1 MTPDDMAGQVPL
13 RVLAVDDDAMC
24 RKLVRRCIES
34 HGHTVEEA
42 DDGRE
47 GLQAL
52 LRRDFDVVVVDL
64 HMKKMEGIAFIQEAR
79 KIWPWLGFIITSGH
93 LDDNAM
99 RRADALDVSS
109 ILNKPV
115 SIHDLYDAVLTEA
128 ARSAARLE
136 QSPNS
141 ISTPALQQRQLG
153 MLRQLGDMVTAA
165 ADMDEALLKLGEAL
179 PRLLPCAAIGILTCN
194 TDEPQLILTAH
205 KPLNQP
211 AVDSIRDEMVN
222 RYALLSGL
230 PLMSDDV
237 TVQTNGT
244 TDAQTHEELAS
255 TFTLPILAEGEVH
268 GMLTLASTEADA
280 YTSSDISF
288 LYHIAHQFS
297 SNLAATTRM
306 RQLTIVDDLTNLNN
320 RRFFD
325 ETLADAWSS
334 SCDDGPSLAI
344 VILDVDHFKR
354 INDTYGH
361 PVGDEILREL
371 AQIIRGASRASDT
384 ASRYGGDELVIVM
397 QGPDQDQAASF
408 AERIRRLVDDHVFC
422 QTTYRLSA
430 SVSIGVALNNS
441 TPAPTSPEALLAN
454 ADQAL
459 YQAKRAGRNCV
470 CVWPDSNQILSGA
483 ADTPKQSP
491 PPSVATG
498 EDVDDSKHVGRV
510 MVIDDDPSVGRIIQ
524 IILEKQGHSL
534 IMADSFATA
543 KTTLSENTGEVDL
556 VITDLVLPD
565 GSGLDILKMVK
576 GLDDSI
582 MRIVITGHASID
594 NAVECI
600 DQGAFAFIEKPVSA
614 DQLRTAVDRAL
625 GYRRLLLENVQ
636 YRLHLEEMVEEKSS
650 KLADALEQLEQ
661 SYRFSLEA
669 LAALLDAREETA
681 GSHSTRVRDLSTVL
695 GRTMMLSETE
705 LGALAQG
712 ALLHDIGK
720 IGIPDAILLKP
731 DELTD
736 EERETMQSHSEI
748 GHRIIKSSPALA
760 AAAEIVLSHH
770 ERYDGKGYPRQ
781 LAGDDICFGAR
792 IFTVIDTY
800 DAMRSDRIYRPAMSK
815 ENAVNELV
823 KNRGLQFDPDVVDTF
838 IGCIDEMEKVGQWPS
853 GE

>member
-1 MTPDDMAGQVPL
+1 MTPETAAGQTPL

-24 RKLVRRCIES
+24 RKLVRRCIEH

-64 HMKKMEGIAFIQEAR
+64 QMKNMEGFAFIQEAR

-93 LDDNAM
+93 LDDTAM
-99 RRADALDVSS
+99 HRAAALDVSS

-115 SIHDLYDAVLTEA
+115 SIHDLYEAVLAEA

-136 QSPNS
+136 QSPDS
-141 ISTPALQQRQLG
+141 VSTPALQQRQLG
-153 MLRQLGDMVTAA
+153 MLRQLGEMVTAA
-165 ADMDEALLKLGEAL
+165 ADMDEALLRLGEAL

-194 TDEPQLILTAH
+194 TEEPQLILTAH
-205 KPLNQP
+205 KPIDQS

-230 PLMSDDV
+230 PLMSEDV
-237 TVQTNGT
+237 TVQTKGT
-244 TDAQTHEELAS
+244 VDAQTHEELAS

-297 SNLAATTRM
+297 SNLAATSRM
-306 RQLTIVDDLTNLNN
+306 RQLTIVDDLTDLNN

-325 ETLADAWSS
+325 ETLADAWAL
-334 SCDDGPSLAI
+334 SCDSGPSLAI

-397 QGPDQDQAASF
+397 RGPDQDQASGF

-422 QTTYRLSA
+422 QTTYRLDA

-441 TPAPTSPEALLAN
+441 TPPPTSPEELLAN

-470 CVWPDSNQILSGA
+470 CVWPAGDRVVPETT
-483 ADTPKQSP
+483 TPKPQP
-491 PPSVATG
+491 PPPPISTG
-498 EDVDDSKHVGRV
+498 EDVEDSRHTGRV

-524 IILEKQGHSL
+524 IILEKQGHEL
-534 IMADSFATA
+534 IMADSVAAA
-543 KTTLSENTGEVDL
+543 KAILSEKTGEVDL
-556 VITDLVLPD
+556 VITDLMLPD
-565 GSGLDILKMVK
+565 GSGLDILRMVK

-600 DQGAFAFIEKPVSA
+600 DYGAFAFIEKPVSA

-636 YRLHLEEMVEEKSS
+636 YRLHLEEMVEEKNA

-681 GSHSTRVRDLSTVL
+681 GSHSTRVSELSTVL
-695 GRTMMLSETE
+695 GRTMMLSEEE
-705 LGALAQG
+705 LAALAQG

-731 DELTD
+731 ADLTD
-736 EERETMQSHSEI
+736 EERATMQSHSEI

-760 AAAEIVLSHH
+760 DAAEIVLSHH
-770 ERYDGKGYPRQ
+770 ESYDGTGYPRQ

-792 IFTVIDTY
+792 IFTVIDSY
-800 DAMRSDRIYRPAMSK
+800 DAMRSDRVYRSAMRK
-815 ENAVNELV
+815 EKAIEELV
-823 KNRGLQFDPDVVDTF
+823 KNKGRQFDPDVVDAF
-838 IGCIDEMEKVGQWPS
+838 VRCIEDMEKVGQWPP

>member
-1 MTPDDMAGQVPL
+1 
-13 RVLAVDDDAMC
+13 
-24 RKLVRRCIES
+24 
-34 HGHTVEEA
+34 
-42 DDGRE
+42 
-47 GLQAL
+47 
-52 LRRDFDVVVVDL
+52 
-64 HMKKMEGIAFIQEAR
+64 
-79 KIWPWLGFIITSGH
+79 
-93 LDDNAM
+93 
-99 RRADALDVSS
+99 
-109 ILNKPV
+109 
-115 SIHDLYDAVLTEA
+115 
-128 ARSAARLE
+128 
-136 QSPNS
+136 
-141 ISTPALQQRQLG
+141 
-153 MLRQLGDMVTAA
+153 
-165 ADMDEALLKLGEAL
+165 
-179 PRLLPCAAIGILTCN
+179 
-194 TDEPQLILTAH
+194 
-205 KPLNQP
+205 
-211 AVDSIRDEMVN
+211 
-222 RYALLSGL
+222 
-230 PLMSDDV
+230 
-237 TVQTNGT
+237 
-244 TDAQTHEELAS
+244 
-255 TFTLPILAEGEVH
+255 VH

-297 SNLAATTRM
+297 SNLAATSRM
-306 RQLTIVDDLTNLNN
+306 RQLTIVDDLTDLNN

-325 ETLADAWSS
+325 ETLADAWAL
-334 SCDDGPSLAI
+334 SCDSGPSLAI

-397 QGPDQDQAASF
+397 RGPDQDQASGF

-422 QTTYRLSA
+422 QTTYRLDA

-441 TPAPTSPEALLAN
+441 TPPPTSPEELLAN

-470 CVWPDSNQILSGA
+470 CVWPAGDRVVPETT
-483 ADTPKQSP
+483 TPKPQP
-491 PPSVATG
+491 PPPPISTG
-498 EDVDDSKHVGRV
+498 EDVEDSRHTGRV

-524 IILEKQGHSL
+524 IILEKQGHEL
-534 IMADSFATA
+534 IMADSVAAA
-543 KTTLSENTGEVDL
+543 KAILSEKTGEVDL
-556 VITDLVLPD
+556 VITDLMLPD
-565 GSGLDILKMVK
+565 GSGLDILRMVK

-600 DQGAFAFIEKPVSA
+600 DYGAFAFIEKPVAA

-636 YRLHLEEMVEEKSS
+636 YRLHLEEMVEEKNA

-681 GSHSTRVRDLSTVL
+681 GSHSTRVSELSTVL
-695 GRTMMLSETE
+695 GRTMMLSEEE
-705 LGALAQG
+705 LAALAQG

-731 DELTD
+731 ADLTD
-736 EERETMQSHSEI
+736 EERATMQSHSEI

-760 AAAEIVLSHH
+760 DAAEIVLSHH
-770 ERYDGKGYPRQ
+770 ESYDGTGYPRQ

-792 IFTVIDTY
+792 IFTVIDSY
-800 DAMRSDRIYRPAMSK
+800 DAMRSDRVYRSAMRK
-815 ENAVNELV
+815 EKAIEELV
-823 KNRGLQFDPDVVDTF
+823 KNKGRQFDPDVVDAF
-838 IGCIDEMEKVGQWPS
+838 VRCIEDMEKVGQWPP